1 MVRGMGN
8 AQERTAMM
16 RTGTIA
22 ALAIAIGLGGSAGM
36 LAQEAPGAAT
46 PAAGTSAAAQAPASE
61 PEAPKLKTSRPGTSG
76 GWKSA
81 EGAEADSPGKPEA
94 ADSATAGDGKIEV
107 PMGTRIPLSLIN
119 SVSTRSAAPGDRVYL
134 ETTFPVFVDGRIVIP
149 PGSYVLGTIT
159 STKRPGRV
167 KGKGEMHLRF
177 DSVTLPNGVTRDFRA
192 RVGGLDGGLR
202 EGLDRDEGT
211 VKGDSDKGSDVLTGV
226 GTTVTGGQI
235 GALGGLAAG
244 NVGRG
249 AGIGLA
255 GGAAAGLATVLL
267 TRGPDVVL
275 PSGTN
280 LELVTDRPLAFAD
293 EELKFEGPLSRGVI
307 RTAPQPQVNQP
318 RGGRGGIGG
327 IGGIGGPF

>member
-1 MVRGMGN
+1 MFAGKTAV
-8 AQERTAMM
+8 TAMV
-16 RTGTIA
+16 IA
-22 ALAIAIGLGGSAGM
+22 MAASATVVSGQDAPVAAESHTTATEM
-36 LAQEAPGAAT
+36 NTVAQVSGATNAASQI
-46 PAAGTSAAAQAPASE
+46 PAENGE
-61 PEAPKLKTSRPGTSG
+61 LPKLKTGRPGETG

-81 EGAEADSPGKPEA
+81 NAAENPEADAGTAA
-94 ADSATAGDGKIEV
+94 ADAALEV
-107 PMGTRIPLSLIN
+107 PTGTRIPLSLIN
-119 SVSTRSAAPGDRVYL
+119 SVSSRSAAPGDRVYL
-134 ETTFPVFVDGRIVIP
+134 ETTFPIFVDGKIVVP

-177 DSVTLPNGVTRDFRA
+177 DSLTLPNGVTRDFRA

-211 VKGDSDKGSDVLTGV
+211 IQGDSDKGSDAMTGI
-226 GTTVTGGQI
+226 GTTVTGGQL

-249 AGIGLA
+249 AGVGLL

-275 PSGTN
+275 PTGTN
-280 LELVTDRPLAFAD
+280 LELVTDRPLTFSLD
-293 EELKFEGPLSRGVI
+293 EVKFEGPLTRGVI
-307 RTAPQPQVNQP
+307 RTAPQPQVNQQQ
-318 RGGRGGIGG
+318 RTGRGGFGG

>member
-1 MVRGMGN
+1 MFSLSLRGLAAAGL
-8 AQERTAMM
+8 
-16 RTGTIA
+16 
-22 ALAIAIGLGGSAGM
+22 ALALGVAASA
-36 LAQEAPGAAT
+36 QAT
-46 PAAGTSAAAQAPASE
+46 PGENA
-61 PEAPKLKTSRPGTSG
+61 PEASGALPALKTERPAGQG

-81 EGAEADSPGKPEA
+81 GGTESAENAPAEEHAASEG
-94 ADSATAGDGKIEV
+94 SAFEV
-107 PMGTRIPLSLIN
+107 PIGTRIPLSLIN

-134 ETTFPVFVDGRIVIP
+134 ETTFPIFSNGKIVIP

-159 STKRPGRV
+159 SSKRPGRV

-177 DSVTLPNGVTRDFRA
+177 DSITLPNGVTRDFRA

-202 EGLDRDEGT
+202 EDLDRNEGT
-211 VKGDSDKGSDVLTGV
+211 VKGDSSKGSDAMTTV
-226 GTTVTGGQI
+226 GTTVAGGQV

-244 NVGRG
+244 SAGKG

-255 GGAAAGLATVLL
+255 AGAAAGLATVLL

-280 LELVTDRPLAFAD
+280 LELVTDRILEFTPD
-293 EELKFEGPLSRGVI
+293 EIKFDGQMQRSVI
-307 RTAPQPQVNQP
+307 RPAPAPEVNQQ
-318 RGGRGGIGG
+318 RTGRGGIGG

>member
-1 MVRGMGN
+1 
-8 AQERTAMM
+8 MM
-16 RTGTIA
+16 RAGTIA
-22 ALAIAIGLGGSAGM
+22 AWTIAIGLASGTAT

-46 PAAGTSAAAQAPASE
+46 PAAGTSATAQAPAGE
-61 PEAPKLKTSRPGTSG
+61 TEAPKLKTSRPGTSG

-81 EGAEADSPGKPEA
+81 DGADADPADKAA
-94 ADSATAGDGKIEV
+94 ADAAKANDGKIEV

-280 LELVTDRPLAFAD
+280 LELVTDRPLEFAD
-293 EELKFEGPLSRGVI
+293 EELKFEGPMTRGVI

-318 RGGRGGIGG
+318 RSGRGGIGG

>member
-1 MVRGMGN
+1 
-8 AQERTAMM
+8 MM
-16 RTGTIA
+16 RAGKIA
-22 ALAIAIGLGGSAGM
+22 AWTIAIGLAGGTAV

-46 PAAGTSAAAQAPASE
+46 PAAGTSATAQAPAGE
-61 PEAPKLKTSRPGTSG
+61 PEAPKLKTSRPGATG

-81 EGAEADSPGKPEA
+81 DGAEASPADKPA
-94 ADSATAGDGKIEV
+94 ADTANANDGKIEV

-159 STKRPGRV
+159 SAKRPGRV

-280 LELVTDRPLAFAD
+280 LELVTDRPLVFAD
-293 EELKFEGPLSRGVI
+293 ADLKFEGPMTRGVI

-318 RGGRGGIGG
+318 RSGRGGIGG

>member
-1 MVRGMGN
+1 MALKMFSFVIL
-8 AQERTAMM
+8 AFVLSAPAVSQE
-16 RTGTIA
+16 
-22 ALAIAIGLGGSAGM
+22 S
-36 LAQEAPGAAT
+36 
-46 PAAGTSAAAQAPASE
+46 QAPAAE
-61 PEAPKLKTSRPGTSG
+61 PEAPKLKTSRPDGQG
-76 GWKSA
+76 GWKSVDAADGAAAA
-81 EGAEADSPGKPEA
+81 EGSAAEATP
-94 ADSATAGDGKIEV
+94 DGIIEV

-134 ETTFPVFVDGRIVIP
+134 ETTFPIFAQGKIVIP

-159 STKRPGRV
+159 TTKRPGRV

-211 VKGDSDKGSDVLTGV
+211 IQGDSDKGGDAMTAV
-226 GTTVTGGQI
+226 GTTVTGGQV

-249 AGIGLA
+249 AGVGLA
-255 GGAAAGLATVLL
+255 AGAATGVAMMLL

-280 LELVTDRPLAFAD
+280 LELVTDRPLRFTETEIKMD
-293 EELKFEGPLSRGVI
+293 GQMQRSVI
-307 RTAPQPQVNQP
+307 RTSPTPQVNQ
-318 RGGRGGIGG
+318 RNNGRGGIGG

>member
-1 MVRGMGN
+1 MRARKM
-8 AQERTAMM
+8 AAMAFAL
-16 RTGTIA
+16 GLAGSA
-22 ALAIAIGLGGSAGM
+22 AL
-36 LAQEAPGAAT
+36 LAQETPQPPSGTQPAK
-46 PAAGTSAAAQAPASE
+46 PAAGQPTEE
-61 PEAPKLKTSRPGTSG
+61 PPAPKLKTSRPGTQG

-81 EGAEADSPGKPEA
+81 SGAEASSAESPAPEA
-94 ADSATAGDGKIEV
+94 QPPAEAGAFEV

-134 ETTFPVFVDGRIVIP
+134 ETTFPIFSNGRIVIP

-202 EGLDRDEGT
+202 EGLDREEGT
-211 VKGDSDKGSDVLTGV
+211 VKGDSDKGSDALTAV
-226 GTTVTGGQI
+226 GTTVTGGQV

-275 PSGTN
+275 PAGTN
-280 LELVTDRPLAFAD
+280 LELVTDRPLVFS
-293 EELKFEGPLSRGVI
+293 EEEIKFEGPMTRGVI

-318 RGGRGGIGG
+318 RTGRGGIGG

>member
-1 MVRGMGN
+1 MSGI
-8 AQERTAMM
+8 ALRTF
-16 RTGTIA
+16 TVI
-22 ALAIAIGLGGSAGM
+22 ALALAMSA
-36 LAQEAPGAAT
+36 AAFSQET
-46 PAAGTSAAAQAPASE
+46 PAAAAPPRDDSL
-61 PEAPKLKTSRPGTSG
+61 PKLKTSRPAGQG
-76 GWKSA
+76 GWKSVDATEAA
-81 EGAEADSPGKPEA
+81 EGAPSNEA
-94 ADSATAGDGKIEV
+94 AKAPSSADAALEV
-107 PMGTRIPLSLIN
+107 PLGTRIPLSLIN

-134 ETTFPVFVDGRIVIP
+134 ETTFPIFANGKIVIP

-159 STKRPGRV
+159 TTKRPGRV

-177 DSVTLPNGVTRDFRA
+177 DSITLPNGVTRDFRA

-211 VKGDSDKGSDVLTGV
+211 VKGDSNKGSDTMTAV
-226 GTTVTGGQI
+226 GTTVTGGQV

-249 AGIGLA
+249 AGVGLA
-255 GGAAAGLATVLL
+255 AGAAAGLATVLL

-280 LELVTDRPLAFAD
+280 LELVTDRPLTFTP
-293 EELKFEGPLSRGVI
+293 EEIKFDGQMQRSII
-307 RTAPQPQVNQP
+307 RPAPAPEVNQ
-318 RGGRGGIGG
+318 RSTGRGGIGG